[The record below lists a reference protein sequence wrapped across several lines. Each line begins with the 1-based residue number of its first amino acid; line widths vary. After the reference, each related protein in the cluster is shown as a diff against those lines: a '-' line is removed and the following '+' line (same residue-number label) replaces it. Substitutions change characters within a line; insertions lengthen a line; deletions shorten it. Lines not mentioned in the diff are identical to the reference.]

1 MSAFISWRRLD
12 MSEDEK
18 LYLVCDDSPGE
29 PRTKEEIEN
38 DRRLDNDPVVQ
49 AKIKRDMEEAKRIFG
64 LEFNNKNNNHQI
76 WVSDIF
82 MPNCPQR
89 IYNKDEKITRGWF
102 NAIIRWVS
110 YLPQK
115 ELWILMILDHIDP
128 YSDKLQSL

>member
-1 MSAFISWRRLD
+1 MDSDTMTSRRKIFLGESPIGNQMSAFISWRRLD

-49 AKIKRDMEEAKRIFG
+49 AKIQKDMEEAKRIFG

-76 WVSDIF
+76 
-82 MPNCPQR
+82 
-89 IYNKDEKITRGWF
+89 
-102 NAIIRWVS
+102 
-110 YLPQK
+110 
-115 ELWILMILDHIDP
+115 
-128 YSDKLQSL
+128 